1 MPRPNQTIRV
11 EGTTIVVWKRTRV
24 RLRFLE
30 QQIAKPGG
38 VLGETLFRV
47 KVRCHGCGRDKSVAR
62 VGLRVVDGV
71 VDLQPNCVDCRQIM
85 NARAKA
91 AS

>member
-1 MPRPNQTIRV
+1 MPRPKPEVRI
-11 EGTTIVVWKRTRV
+11 EGTTVVVGKRTRI

-38 VLGETLFRV
+38 IIGETTFRV
-47 KVRCHGCGRDKSVAR
+47 KVRCHGCGREKSVAR
-62 VGLRVVDGV
+62 VGLRVVDGAI
-71 VDLQPNCVDCRQIM
+71 DLQPNCVDCRGIM
-85 NARAKA
+85 NARARR

>member
-1 MPRPNQTIRV
+1 MKVRI
-11 EGTTIVVWKRTRV
+11 EGTTLVVGRQRI

-38 VLGETLFRV
+38 RSGETVFRV
-47 KVRCHGCGRDKSVAR
+47 KVRCHGCGREKAVAR
-62 VGLRVVDGV
+62 VGLRVAADGA
-71 VDLQPNCVDCRQIM
+71 VDLQPNCHECRSAM
-85 NARAKA
+85 NARKARA